1 MSVSFDTSLSRRS
14 LLSLSAM
21 AAASAVAGCT
31 STSGAGRMLD
41 PQPTRLL
48 DRVRPVQ
55 IAAAP
60 TDSEL
65 AVIYGPIE
73 DGGFLIPAV
82 PYKQIDPRY
91 YRQQVIDPTGE
102 APGTVVVDT
111 PSRFLYLV
119 QPGGTA
125 MRYGVGIGRDGFAW
139 QGNGVIQWRQKW
151 PRWKPPNEMVA
162 RQPELAKYSIEN
174 GGMEPGLKNPL
185 GARALYIFSG
195 GQDTLYRLH
204 GNPQWRSIGKAV
216 SSGCVRLLNQ
226 DIIDLYERVP
236 IKAPIVVK
244 Q

>member
-1 MSVSFDTSLSRRS
+1 MSVSFDTSLSRRG

-31 STSGAGRMLD
+31 STSGAGRILD

-48 DRVRPVQ
+48 DRDRPVQ

-119 QPGGTA
+119 QPG
-125 MRYGVGIGRDGFAW
+125 
-139 QGNGVIQWRQKW
+139 
-151 PRWKPPNEMVA
+151 
-162 RQPELAKYSIEN
+162 
-174 GGMEPGLKNPL
+174 
-185 GARALYIFSG
+185 
-195 GQDTLYRLH
+195 
-204 GNPQWRSIGKAV
+204 
-216 SSGCVRLLNQ
+216 
-226 DIIDLYERVP
+226 
-236 IKAPIVVK
+236 
-244 Q
+244 